1 MKNEMTL
8 SFVAIEEN
16 EALARMAMTCFITPL
31 DPTIEEI
38 SEFKTIVSEAV
49 TNAILHGYENDGK
62 SLVTIHAKIDDQTV
76 SMTVSDEGA
85 GIDDLARAM
94 EPMYTSKPHMERS
107 GAIPERTKNVTK
119 SPIAES
125 RQQRA
130 GPGCAGGDLD
140 GQRRWFHRA
149 PAGR

>member
-1 MKNEMTL
+1 MNNKMTL

-49 TNAILHGYENDGK
+49 TNAIIHGYECDGK
-62 SLVTIHAKIDDQTV
+62 SLVTIEATIDEQKV

-85 GIDDLARAM
+85 GIDNVEQAM
-94 EPMYTSKPHMERS
+94 EPMYTTRPYMERS
-107 GAIPERTKNVTK
+107 GMGFTIMESFSDHLSVESIVGSGTIVKFEKLFSPVT
-119 SPIAES
+119 ETS
-125 RQQRA
+125 RMR
-130 GPGCAGGDLD
+130 
-140 GQRRWFHRA
+140 
-149 PAGR
+149 